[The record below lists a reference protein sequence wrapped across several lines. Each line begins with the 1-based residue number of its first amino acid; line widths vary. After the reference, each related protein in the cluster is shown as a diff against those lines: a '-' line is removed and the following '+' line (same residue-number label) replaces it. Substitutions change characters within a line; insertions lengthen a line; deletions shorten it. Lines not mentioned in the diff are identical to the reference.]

1 MATREQEAK
10 GVDSVTDYVEEKE
23 DVDMSKAT
31 QGLSSLVAANNP
43 DERFDDFHS
52 FAKIILLIYVPL
64 IISVSAIRISQE
76 DISVLTDELDITK
89 DMAERMLQT
98 HGGNLKAA
106 LSAYVNGL

>member
-43 DERFDDFHS
+43 DE
-52 FAKIILLIYVPL
+52 
-64 IISVSAIRISQE
+64 SVSAIRISQE